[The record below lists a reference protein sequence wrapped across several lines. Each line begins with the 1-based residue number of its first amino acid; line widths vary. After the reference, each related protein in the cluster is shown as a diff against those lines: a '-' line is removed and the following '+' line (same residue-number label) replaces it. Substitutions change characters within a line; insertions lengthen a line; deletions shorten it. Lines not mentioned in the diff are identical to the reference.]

1 MRIYDTSRNEIN
13 GKTVCMARMENH
25 EDVLVAPE
33 GLGFQGE
40 VRDGSV
46 LAPLNH
52 ENACALRRLFPFTA
66 PTRVL
71 TAPRSFGVGDRL
83 GLACPGHLRVFRKY
97 DARPVLVQQSIRE
110 LGSHRPPV

>member
-66 PTRVL
+66 PTRVPVSY
-71 TAPRSFGVGDRL
+71 T
-83 GLACPGHLRVFRKY
+83 HLDVYKRQPSTKWPATKPVT
-97 DARPVLVQQSIRE
+97 ARPSRAC
-110 LGSHRPPV
+110 